1 MEVKLVSTFLIG
13 ATIVFIAI
21 NLYLF
26 FTNKTYRKSTFS
38 SALFLKLVLVMFSML
53 VGFAVIYYLLSLQD
67 LILVQSLSSMKPIE
81 ITFLT
86 LLYFSGETLVSV
98 GYGDMLPVGPARFFA
113 ILESLLGIL
122 LPTAYFMKS
131 LDLSKK

>member
-1 MEVKLVSTFLIG
+1 MSTFLIG
-13 ATIVFIAI
+13 ATIVFIVI
-21 NLYLF
+21 NLYYF

-53 VGFAVIYYLLSLQD
+53 VGFAVIYYLFSLQD
-67 LILVQSLSSMKPIE
+67 VILVQNLSSMKPIE
-81 ITFLT
+81 ITFLN

-113 ILESLLGIL
+113 ILELMLGIL

>member
-1 MEVKLVSTFLIG
+1 MSTFLIG

-21 NLYLF
+21 NLYYF
-26 FTNKTYRKSTFS
+26 FTNKAYRKSTFS

-53 VGFAVIYYLLSLQD
+53 VGFALIYYLLSLQSV
-67 LILVQSLSSMKPIE
+67 ILVQNLSSMKPID
-81 ITFLT
+81 ITFLN

-113 ILESLLGIL
+113 ILESMLGIL